1 MNIHKN
7 GKKTLTLLAKMK
19 EIQSFLWLSLEK
31 IYSHLYRFTEIY
43 K

>member
-7 GKKTLTLLAKMK
+7 GNKTLTLLAKMK

-31 IYSHLYRFTEIY
+31 NLFPFI
-43 K
+43 